1 MIIMV
6 IYIMHIGKGR
16 PLLKALHD
24 HVVMKV
30 ADRWK
35 DLGVQ
40 LLQSDQQHMLN
51 IIATDHPNDAVEC
64 CKCVL
69 EKWLETAPDA
79 TWNQLIE
86 ALRSPGIHLIYLA
99 NQLEQMVHQC
109 KIRVINVAFHLR
121 IHNAFIYLG
130 DTSMSC
136 LQSKQQTNSVNSI
149 LLLIYWHT
157 LNSKYL
163 IFNHASGF

>member
-1 MIIMV
+1 MV
-6 IYIMHIGKGR
+6 TYIAHIGKGR
-16 PLLKALHD
+16 PSLKTLHD

-40 LLQSDQQHMLN
+40 LLQSDQQHILN
-51 IIATDHPNDAVEC
+51 IIATDHPNDAVKC

-86 ALRSPGIHLIYLA
+86 ALRSPSVHLIHLA
-99 NQLEQMVHQC
+99 DQLEQMITHVQC
-109 KIRVINVAFHLR
+109 KI
-121 IHNAFIYLG
+121 
-130 DTSMSC
+130 M
-136 LQSKQQTNSVNSI
+136 
-149 LLLIYWHT
+149 LLFAYT
-157 LNSKYL
+157 
-163 IFNHASGF
+163 